1 MVSLLFNSVAR
12 NRHEQAEKKIGI
24 IPRNKNLLYAHHPRV
39 KAVKQTQRQVF
50 AKKKSARL
58 EKSRDKKIKEGK
70 KLTQDSTGV
79 YHFKIQ

>member
-1 MVSLLFNSVAR
+1 MSRQKKRLASFLETRTCFMHIIQESKQLNRPNARSL
-12 NRHEQAEKKIGI
+12 Q
-24 IPRNKNLLYAHHPRV
+24 
-39 KAVKQTQRQVF
+39 
-50 AKKKSARL
+50 KKKSARL